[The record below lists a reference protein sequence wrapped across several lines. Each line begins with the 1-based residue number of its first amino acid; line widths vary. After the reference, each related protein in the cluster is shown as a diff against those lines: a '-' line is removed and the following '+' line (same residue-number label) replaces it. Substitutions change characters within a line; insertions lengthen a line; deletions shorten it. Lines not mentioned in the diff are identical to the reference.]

1 VAKRKPGRFRRFSGG
16 SRPTLIQQ
24 SRAIPPSEKAG
35 FAMEGR
41 VRREFFALSKD
52 DEDAIV
58 QRIEAALDD
67 AVKD

>member
-1 VAKRKPGRFRRFSGG
+1 
-16 SRPTLIQQ
+16 
-24 SRAIPPSEKAG
+24 
-35 FAMEGR
+35 MEGR